1 MRCTTMIKLAELD
14 KFICDYIKANWRSS
28 MNEPVGT
35 LKYKFLDPAADY
47 RGQLWDWDSFFCGM
61 ALIDVYDDTAD
72 YLEGCVRNFIDNQAD
87 DGSIP
92 YMIDVGGK
100 KDFTYALPI
109 SDRKNR
115 DSKSELNSIKPL
127 LAQMAKMV
135 YEKKKDISFYEDI
148 YPALRRHIWHWEN
161 TQITNIGLFVWR
173 SQRGSGTDNH
183 PAVYGRP
190 LNSSMAVELNCFM
203 FLEYSAMSSIANEIG
218 KTDDSKIF
226 YDKACILTEKI
237 NSHMWDPV
245 DEIYYH
251 LDAMSKDP
259 KVNNQKITWD
269 VPLKFKTWTSFVP
282 MYAEIAPK
290 HYADLLV
297 KKHLLNKD
305 EFWSEYGVR
314 TMAKNEPA
322 YNTAETSNPS
332 NWQGPIWIISTYIVF
347 KGLLNYGYINEARKI
362 AENVLKNL
370 YRDICENGAM
380 HEYYNPETGKS
391 DINLGFM
398 NWNALA
404 GLMIKELHGYEKGV
418 DKGE

>member
-14 KFICDYIKANWRSS
+14 KFICDYIKANWRNS

-61 ALIDVYDDTAD
+61 TLIDVYDDTAD

-92 YMIDVGGK
+92 YMIDVGEK
-100 KDFTYALPI
+100 KDFTYALPVL
-109 SDRKNR
+109 DRKTR

-148 YPALRRHIWHWEN
+148 YPALKRHILHWEN

-203 FLEYSAMSSIANEIG
+203 FLEYSTMSSIANEIG

-226 YDKACILTEKI
+226 YDKACIL
-237 NSHMWDPV
+237 
-245 DEIYYH
+245 
-251 LDAMSKDP
+251 
-259 KVNNQKITWD
+259 
-269 VPLKFKTWTSFVP
+269 
-282 MYAEIAPK
+282 
-290 HYADLLV
+290 
-297 KKHLLNKD
+297 D
-305 EFWSEYGVR
+305 EFW
-314 TMAKNEPA
+314 
-322 YNTAETSNPS
+322 
-332 NWQGPIWIISTYIVF
+332 
-347 KGLLNYGYINEARKI
+347 
-362 AENVLKNL
+362 
-370 YRDICENGAM
+370 
-380 HEYYNPETGKS
+380 
-391 DINLGFM
+391 
-398 NWNALA
+398 
-404 GLMIKELHGYEKGV
+404 
-418 DKGE
+418 